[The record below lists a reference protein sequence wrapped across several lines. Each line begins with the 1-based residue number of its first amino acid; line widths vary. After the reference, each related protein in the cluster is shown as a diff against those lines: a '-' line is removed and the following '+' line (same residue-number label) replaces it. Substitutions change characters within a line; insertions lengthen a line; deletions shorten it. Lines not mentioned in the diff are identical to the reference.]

1 MAIKITSDS
10 TCDLPQTLLERYDI
24 TLAPLY
30 ITQDGATR
38 RDGVDIHPQ
47 DIFDHVAAGGGLP
60 TTSAVNIADYQ
71 SLFAQ
76 YAQSYEAVIHFN
88 IGQHFSACHQNAVLA
103 AQDFDN
109 VHVVDSRNLTMG
121 QGLLVLEAAQ
131 AAQRGIAAPDIVAL
145 VEDLLDKVSTTF
157 VVDRLDYLAK
167 GGRCSSVVALGANL
181 LKLKPCIILAD
192 GRMSVGKK
200 YRGSFD
206 KVLLDYVRD
215 QLEPGDYRPDRCVIV
230 SAACRP
236 ETVAAVRALVEGYGF
251 GEILEGQ
258 AGCTISAHCGPNT
271 LGVLFLRR

>member
-1 MAIKITSDS
+1 MWK
-10 TCDLPQTLLERYDI
+10 PYR
-24 TLAPLY
+24 
-30 ITQDGATR
+30 
-38 RDGVDIHPQ
+38 
-47 DIFDHVAAGGGLP
+47 GLP
-60 TTSAVNIADYQ
+60 DPWV
-71 SLFAQ
+71 
-76 YAQSYEAVIHFN
+76 
-88 IGQHFSACHQNAVLA
+88 
-103 AQDFDN
+103 
-109 VHVVDSRNLTMG
+109 
-121 QGLLVLEAAQ
+121 LLVL
-131 AAQRGIAAPDIVAL
+131 P
-145 VEDLLDKVSTTF
+145 DLLDKVSTTF

-181 LKLKPCIILAD
+181 LKLKPCLILAD
-192 GRMSVGKK
+192 GRMNVGKK